1 MGIMLLEKIK
11 SGKLGE
17 ESDSGCVVR
26 VRNIRSM
33 CDVKRGP
40 HEWKNSNL
48 PRDAPFL
55 VST

>member
-26 VRNIRSM
+26 VRNIRSII
-33 CDVKRGP
+33 G
-40 HEWKNSNL
+40 
-48 PRDAPFL
+48 L
-55 VST
+55 VSMLKFWCCIRCLVSSKI